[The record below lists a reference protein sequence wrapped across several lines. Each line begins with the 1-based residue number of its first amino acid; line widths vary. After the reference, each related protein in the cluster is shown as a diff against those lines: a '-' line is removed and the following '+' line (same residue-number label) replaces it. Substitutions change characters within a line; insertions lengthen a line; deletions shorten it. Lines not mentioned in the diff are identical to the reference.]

1 MFNPDKYRSV
11 TWLKGGRV
19 YPQLDCFG
27 IVNEIRRDLNLPV
40 WPDFAGVTKDD
51 GGLDREARRMMLTL
65 ERCEPCEGAGVACY
79 SGSTVTQAFVTF
91 RSCTLAMPF
100 SLRYNLSLTVTF
112 KMGRLCGIH
121 YAGKSS
127 TPRLFYGGGDGR
139 MRDWLSPRGMAGGA

>member
-79 SGSTVTQAFVTF
+79 SGFDCHPRRDRGQYRWSVACGGMQSGNE
-91 RSCTLAMPF
+91 RH
-100 SLRYNLSLTVTF
+100 LSAV
-112 KMGRLCGIH
+112 
-121 YAGKSS
+121 A
-127 TPRLFYGGGDGR
+127 
-139 MRDWLSPRGMAGGA
+139 AV